1 MREIDLRSN
10 NLDYLGTVNIKH
22 NKSSE
27 CFNVVHVAHL
37 VLVVHNIGTGLCD
50 IIVMKM
56 RISNLMCLKKKDSC
70 SLGAFDIS
78 VVPEV

>member
-1 MREIDLRSN
+1 MREIDLRFN

-27 CFNVVHVAHL
+27 CFNVVHVAHS

-50 IIVMKM
+50 MIVMTTLNQCNHL
-56 RISNLMCLKKKDSC
+56 NLWNYRNIKST
-70 SLGAFDIS
+70 
-78 VVPEV
+78 